1 MDEAMLKRISSYA
14 SMVLEWL
21 DQDSKIQ
28 NIHRGSLVEQF
39 IDTLQALE
47 QWKSQEE

>member
-1 MDEAMLKRISSYA
+1 MEERIEKTIVHYA

-21 DQDSKIQ
+21 DADSKEYKVRRS
-28 NIHRGSLVEQF
+28 NLVDMF

-47 QWKSQEE
+47 QWKSQED

>member
-1 MDEAMLKRISSYA
+1 MEERLERTITHYA

-21 DQDSKIQ
+21 DIDSKQ
-28 NIHRGSLVEQF
+28 NNVQRAGLVEMF

-47 QWKSQEE
+47 QWKSQED